1 MAYFVAKTL
10 KMRPMDI
17 LMGWTCEELL
27 VAYGVYANQKSSEA
41 YELTSKKERR
51 LKKMTEL
58 DRWVMPFITSKQLDE
73 INNPPAKEKDVDDM
87 DNIAEII
94 FGS

>member
-17 LMGWTCEELL
+17 LTGWTCEELL

-51 LKKMTEL
+51 LRKMSTL
-58 DRWVMPFITSKQLDE
+58 DRWVMPFITSKQLEE
-73 INNPPAKEKDVDDM
+73 INHEPAKEENLDDM
-87 DNIAEII
+87 AKIAEII